1 MEFSH
6 EVVINKDREEVWK
19 IFDNPDN
26 LKKWQPT
33 LKSFEPQSG
42 QPGQVGATSKLIYEE
57 NGREIVLTETIKSRD
72 YPQEFSGSYSSSH
85 VTNNLTNKFL
95 ALDDGATK
103 WVMDC
108 EVVFHALLLKMFG
121 PLMKG
126 AFVKRVTGDM
136 NRFNEFAERQ

>member
-85 VTNNLTNKFL
+85 ATNNLTNKFL
-95 ALDDGATK
+95 TLDDGAMK
-103 WVMDC
+103 WVM
-108 EVVFHALLLKMFG
+108 
-121 PLMKG
+121 
-126 AFVKRVTGDM
+126 
-136 NRFNEFAERQ
+136 NRFKEFAERQ